1 MNIEFINK
9 NTVKVSA
16 SMAWDGKRPPQSARG
31 FVKKPEVIEAFN
43 KKHPGYRVKNIT
55 GPEEICNFRNESNSR
70 GEWLLTVVKLRLKPK
85 KRPVNSKSTLPPRS
99 VKKTIKKGA

>member
-55 GPEEICNFRNESNSR
+55 GPPEICNFRQESDSK
-70 GEWLLTVVKLRLKPK
+70 GEWVLTVAKLRLKTPTVRPRPQGTPT
-85 KRPVNSKSTLPPRS
+85 KRPA
-99 VKKTIKKGA
+99 KKTIKKGA